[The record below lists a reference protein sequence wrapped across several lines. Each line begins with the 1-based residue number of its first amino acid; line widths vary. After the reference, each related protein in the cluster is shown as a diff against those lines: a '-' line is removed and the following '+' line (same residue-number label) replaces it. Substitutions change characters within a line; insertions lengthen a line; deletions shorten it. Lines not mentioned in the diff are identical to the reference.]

1 MSEKNDMEKFAN
13 EIWEVISRNFRDKD
27 YKDKV
32 LLPAAILLK
41 TSIELYT
48 MALKENSDIERLITE
63 EAVQSIPK
71 LRDGMKD
78 MVKPTIH

>member
-1 MSEKNDMEKFAN
+1 MNEKKDMEKFAN
-13 EIWEVISRNFRDKD
+13 DIWEVISRNFKEKD

-48 MALKENSDIERLITE
+48 ISLKENSDIERLITE
-63 EAVQSIPK
+63 EAVPSIPR
-71 LRDGMKD
+71 LRDGMKR

>member
-1 MSEKNDMEKFAN
+1 MNEKKDMEKFTN
-13 EIWEVISRNFRDKD
+13 EIWEVISRNFKDKY

-71 LRDGMKD
+71 LRDGMKS

>member
-1 MSEKNDMEKFAN
+1 MNEKKDMEKFAN

-48 MALKENSDIERLITE
+48 IALKENSDIERLITE
-63 EAVQSIPK
+63 EAVPSIPK
-71 LRDGMKD
+71 LRDSMER
-78 MVKPTIH
+78 MVKPTLH